1 MESAATIV
9 TSVGDRTNARRLLLS
24 CLLLS
29 CLLPP
34 TAFAQKI
41 MHVLTSSYEGGWIQ
55 DGIMFDVQTVAVKE
69 TSPYHC
75 RRLRNRHPN
84 TPHMELFGLLLPHWS
99 GTGSPTFIPLGA
111 FDPIVMV
118 VGETY
123 AFMSRRGLHLN
134 TTYSS
139 FYMYYR
145 GKYIGMTM
153 PMKDRV
159 APFLIYLA

>member
-1 MESAATIV
+1 MLV
-9 TSVGDRTNARRLLLS
+9 TGPTRDGSSSHASSFPLHSHRKQCTS
-24 CLLLS
+24 S
-29 CLLPP
+29 HPP
-34 TAFAQKI
+34 TK
-41 MHVLTSSYEGGWIQ
+41 E
-55 DGIMFDVQTVAVKE
+55 DGSKMVSCSTFKPLQSKKLHRL
-69 TSPYHC
+69 YHC
-75 RRLRNRHPN
+75 HRLRNRHPN